1 VLKSTVKDSTFAAT
15 IFTQHLFQK
24 RILTVKNIKGNM
36 PAIIVAVFMLVVTL
50 TSQSH
55 AMNGETW
62 YATCSQ
68 QLQTTAEQLKTILP
82 EKKVAY
88 RACKIEA
95 INIYCDL
102 NVEGDA
108 RGIGNNAS
116 KDTKEKWADSVSN
129 AGCPT
134 IWNIPFGGPY
144 VFAVRE
150 LEKEG
155 GPGLVES
162 YLPASR
168 MLKRVLQ
175 QKFKGCERER
185 ERLGLFNT
193 PQSCTTGWLKAL
205 DD

>member
-1 VLKSTVKDSTFAAT
+1 VEDIKSNT
-15 IFTQHLFQK
+15 
-24 RILTVKNIKGNM
+24 
-36 PAIIVAVFMLVVTL
+36 PPIIVAAFMLAVMPI
-50 TSQSH
+50 SQSH

-68 QLQTTAEQLKTILP
+68 QLQTTAEQLKTIPP

-108 RGIGNNAS
+108 RGIGKDAS
-116 KDTKEKWADSVSN
+116 KDTKDKWADSVSN
-129 AGCPT
+129 AGCPM
-134 IWNIPFGGPY
+134 IWNMPFGGPY
-144 VFAVRE
+144 VLAVRE

-185 ERLGLFNT
+185 ERLGLFN
-193 PQSCTTGWLKAL
+193 PSQSCAASWLKAL